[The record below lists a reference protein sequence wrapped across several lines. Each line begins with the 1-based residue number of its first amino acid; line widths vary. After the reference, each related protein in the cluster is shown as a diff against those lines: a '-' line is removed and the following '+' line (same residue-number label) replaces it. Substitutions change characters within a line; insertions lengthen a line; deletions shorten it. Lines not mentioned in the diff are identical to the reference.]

1 MSWYSHTYVKAKT
14 NLHVSLAKGVW
25 FTKSL
30 HTKWGG
36 ATWFHS
42 SWDDLFLILILKCRR
57 PLESTLHHLQRRI
70 GQPHDLLPVCHVVY
84 ILVDHRLKR
93 KCSLAGFWEFIDMPD
108 IQAWKP
114 NYNSSNELNDD
125 RLVAKWTC
133 SITRSTRRRRTCSTR
148 TTTRSTAF
156 HEHHEKKDHK
166 EAVGSSTDHPIVVHS
181 TSWRLAFLVLSHKY

>member
-114 NYNSSNELNDD
+114 NNSSNELNDD